1 SSTNAGYHS
10 KRVAKDAWAL
20 NGKRGVSPET
30 AILLAVEPSSS
41 GDESKPGLGAPCHSA
56 SLRYFGAM
64 KLDKFTVKA
73 QEALQEAQAI
83 ARKRDHQEILPE
95 HLLAALLQQ
104 QDGLVPP
111 LLQRVGVEPR
121 LVQQRLEDELG

>member
-1 SSTNAGYHS
+1 
-10 KRVAKDAWAL
+10 
-20 NGKRGVSPET
+20 
-30 AILLAVEPSSS
+30 
-41 GDESKPGLGAPCHSA
+41 
-56 SLRYFGAM
+56 M

-121 LVQQRLEDELG
+121 LEPPRRSGDRRANTLDP